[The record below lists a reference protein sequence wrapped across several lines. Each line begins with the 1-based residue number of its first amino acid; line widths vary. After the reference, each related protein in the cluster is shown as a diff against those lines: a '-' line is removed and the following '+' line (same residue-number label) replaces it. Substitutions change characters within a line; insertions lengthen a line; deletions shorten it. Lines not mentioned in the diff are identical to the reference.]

1 MKGLINIMKELLEN
15 FKHYTQKINEVAD
28 ESQMKIN
35 LLMVIDRT
43 ADRYKEDVLSDIRSV
58 TGVTIINIEQHK
70 NVKNLDYNVILM
82 KFDVDPYKSPDPDVK
97 INILNALLRIR
108 KELLKIKGIIRVK
121 YLSKPER
128 F

>member
-1 MKGLINIMKELLEN
+1 MREFLES
-15 FKHYTQKINEVAD
+15 FKNYRHKINEVAD

-43 ADRYKEDVLSDIRSV
+43 VDRYKEDILSDIRSV

-70 NVKNLDYNVILM
+70 NVKNLDYNVVSM
-82 KFDVDPYKSPDPDVK
+82 KFDVDPYKSPDPDVRV
-97 INILNALLRIR
+97 NILDALLRIR
-108 KELLKIKGIIRVK
+108 KQLLKIKGIIRIK
-121 YLSKPER
+121 YLTKPER